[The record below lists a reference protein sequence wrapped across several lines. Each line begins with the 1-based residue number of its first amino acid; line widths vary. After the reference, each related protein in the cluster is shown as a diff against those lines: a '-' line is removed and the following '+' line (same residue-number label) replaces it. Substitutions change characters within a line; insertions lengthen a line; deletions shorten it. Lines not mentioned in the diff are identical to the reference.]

1 MENQEAEEIESDIKN
16 DIKST
21 KAYNIL
27 TALHEDHII
36 EEDAYNKYLK
46 KLIKIQDC
54 IVNYMEFEK
63 LLDKRLNALKEEN
76 TKTLN
81 EYAFLSKQQN
91 DLNDKISKKLEE
103 REQAKSQL
111 TEYET
116 NRALKSNYDIERNQE
131 EIAKLKQAIKENE
144 DKQMAQLLKELN
156 EIETENQQKKDEI
169 QKLLSDIKKEEE
181 NYKNIVALK
190 EKLEF
195 EKKKTEKEIGDLNS
209 NIETK
214 INQIEND
221 NRTNKL
227 NADAKKRLEDEIKK
241 KGMNLDQILK
251 DNKKLLAENNTFI
264 EKIKQLEEQSK
275 KLYEQKNAL
284 EKEFNQRETEKNLI
298 EEKLENDSNKKQ
310 FLEAEK
316 KRKQKNLDSK
326 KDDLKKQQLKADQN
340 ERNKTI
346 LESKLGSESLNLKES
361 ENKIAKDNLMLRK
374 LREDFEQIEQQIR
387 QVLKLKKDKEDKVKK
402 EEECK
407 KDTENTKVVLDKDY
421 NDLKSLEKNILKRTD
436 QARERIEEIKAKK
449 ENIMRTKERLDEETN
464 LINEEIQIKEL
475 IFLDMT
481 KKYEELRHMYQKYNV
496 LYKTVLGERNKNVV
510 KIQNSNQN
518 RAELNEKM
526 KILKTEMDI
535 LDSELSEIYNKILD
549 KDKDLN
555 KMSAKH
561 NALKQEINYYGLKNL
576 KYKEEITKLTNEN
589 EKLHSIINSIEN
601 EMVSFRVDYELACE
615 SRNYTGIQLIDRND
629 ELCIFYEKIHHIETR
644 INELYKRI
652 LEKEAV
658 VKRSAVEVKEIERF
672 IEVNRKKIPEIP
684 ELSNKIKELDT
695 ELKILNQTLEKL
707 IKYVENP
714 ENNLKNELPGEDL
727 DINYLKLKY
736 DQLTEFLN
744 EKKEKL
750 LEKELIND
758 EINEIAEKLR
768 KKALEDRGKNL
779 KISKEINEYEIKL
792 NDITRKNIASTS
804 ELSMFQAILT
814 KLESTKKEKEDAY
827 ALLEKRFK
835 NGLPPPREWLAIY
848 QSQKTVQ
855 SNRKQYFNNRIQEIR
870 DKENIIIGQIPLR
883 KGPEKRVEEYI
894 DPKTGLPSC
903 VYGKYAPFNPYA
915 EPNNMRHL
923 RRMQEKLKKPE
934 ENQEKD
940 RVVQI

>member
-284 EKEFNQRETEKNLI
+284 EKEFNQREAEKNLI

>member
-1 MENQEAEEIESDIKN
+1 MGDPN
-16 DIKST
+16 
-21 KAYNIL
+21 
-27 TALHEDHII
+27 
-36 EEDAYNKYLK
+36 
-46 KLIKIQDC
+46 
-54 IVNYMEFEK
+54 EK
-63 LLDKRLNALKEEN
+63 
-76 TKTLN
+76 
-81 EYAFLSKQQN
+81 
-91 DLNDKISKKLEE
+91 
-103 REQAKSQL
+103 
-111 TEYET
+111 
-116 NRALKSNYDIERNQE
+116 
-131 EIAKLKQAIKENE
+131 
-144 DKQMAQLLKELN
+144 
-156 EIETENQQKKDEI
+156 
-169 QKLLSDIKKEEE
+169 
-181 NYKNIVALK
+181 
-190 EKLEF
+190 
-195 EKKKTEKEIGDLNS
+195 
-209 NIETK
+209 
-214 INQIEND
+214 
-221 NRTNKL
+221 
-227 NADAKKRLEDEIKK
+227 
-241 KGMNLDQILK
+241 
-251 DNKKLLAENNTFI
+251 
-264 EKIKQLEEQSK
+264 
-275 KLYEQKNAL
+275 
-284 EKEFNQRETEKNLI
+284 
-298 EEKLENDSNKKQ
+298 
-310 FLEAEK
+310 
-316 KRKQKNLDSK
+316 
-326 KDDLKKQQLKADQN
+326 
-340 ERNKTI
+340 
-346 LESKLGSESLNLKES
+346 
-361 ENKIAKDNLMLRK
+361 
-374 LREDFEQIEQQIR
+374 
-387 QVLKLKKDKEDKVKK
+387 KVKK
-402 EEECK
+402 MLGIVEHINKLEPEFAKLTDEE
-407 KDTENTKVVLDKDY
+407 L
-421 NDLKSLEKNILKRTD
+421 
-436 QARERIEEIKAKK
+436 KAKTAEFK
-449 ENIMRTKERLDEETN
+449 EILAKRPKSD
-464 LINEEIQIKEL
+464 
-475 IFLDMT
+475 
-481 KKYEELRHMYQKYNV
+481 
-496 LYKTVLGERNKNVV
+496 
-510 KIQNSNQN
+510 
-518 RAELNEKM
+518 NEKA
-526 KILKTEMDI
+526 D
-535 LDSELSEIYNKILD
+535 
-549 KDKDLN
+549 
-555 KMSAKH
+555 
-561 NALKQEINYYGLKNL
+561 
-576 KYKEEITKLTNEN
+576 
-589 EKLHSIINSIEN
+589 
-601 EMVSFRVDYELACE
+601 
-615 SRNYTGIQLIDRND
+615 
-629 ELCIFYEKIHHIETR
+629 
-644 INELYKRI
+644 RI

-923 RRMQEKLKKPE
+923 RKMQEKLRKPE

>member
-316 KRKQKNLDSK
+316 KRKQKNLDLK

-576 KYKEEITKLTNEN
+576 K
-589 EKLHSIINSIEN
+589 
-601 EMVSFRVDYELACE
+601 
-615 SRNYTGIQLIDRND
+615 
-629 ELCIFYEKIHHIETR
+629 
-644 INELYKRI
+644 
-652 LEKEAV
+652 
-658 VKRSAVEVKEIERF
+658 
-672 IEVNRKKIPEIP
+672 
-684 ELSNKIKELDT
+684 
-695 ELKILNQTLEKL
+695 
-707 IKYVENP
+707 
-714 ENNLKNELPGEDL
+714 
-727 DINYLKLKY
+727 
-736 DQLTEFLN
+736 
-744 EKKEKL
+744 
-750 LEKELIND
+750 
-758 EINEIAEKLR
+758 
-768 KKALEDRGKNL
+768 
-779 KISKEINEYEIKL
+779 
-792 NDITRKNIASTS
+792 
-804 ELSMFQAILT
+804 
-814 KLESTKKEKEDAY
+814 
-827 ALLEKRFK
+827 
-835 NGLPPPREWLAIY
+835 
-848 QSQKTVQ
+848 
-855 SNRKQYFNNRIQEIR
+855 
-870 DKENIIIGQIPLR
+870 
-883 KGPEKRVEEYI
+883 
-894 DPKTGLPSC
+894 
-903 VYGKYAPFNPYA
+903 
-915 EPNNMRHL
+915 
-923 RRMQEKLKKPE
+923 
-934 ENQEKD
+934 
-940 RVVQI
+940 

>member
-284 EKEFNQRETEKNLI
+284 EKEFNQREAEKNLI

-310 FLEAEK
+310 FLESEK

>member
-1 MENQEAEEIESDIKN
+1 MEPQEGEEAENEIKN

-27 TALHEDHII
+27 VSLHEDHII

-131 EIAKLKQAIKENE
+131 EIAKLKQIIKENE
-144 DKQMAQLLKELN
+144 DKQMEQLMKELKE
-156 EIETENQQKKDEI
+156 IEDENQQKKDEI
-169 QKLLSDIKKEEE
+169 KKLLDDIVKEEE
-181 NYKNIVALK
+181 NYKKLTSLK

-241 KGMNLDQILK
+241 KGLNLEQIGR
-251 DNKKLLAENNTFI
+251 DNKKLFSENNALM
-264 EKIKQLEEQSK
+264 EKIKQLDEQSK
-275 KLYEQKNAL
+275 KLYEQKSNL
-284 EKEFNQRETEKNLI
+284 EKDYNQRESDNKTLVERINSDFNKRAFF
-298 EEKLENDSNKKQ
+298 EE
-310 FLEAEK
+310 EK
-316 KRKQKNLDSK
+316 KRKKKSLDKK
-326 KDDLKKQQLKADQN
+326 KDNLKKEEIRKSQN
-340 ERNKTI
+340 ERNKTS
-346 LESKLGSESLNLKES
+346 LESKIRTESTSLLDE
-361 ENKIAKDNLMLRK
+361 ENKISKDNLMLKK
-374 LREDFEQIEQQIR
+374 LREDFNEIEQQIR
-387 QVLKLKKDKEDKVKK
+387 QVMKQKRDKEEKVKK

-407 KDTENTKVVLDKDY
+407 KETENTKDILDKDY
-421 NDLKSLEKNILKRTD
+421 NDLKALEKNILKRTE

-555 KMSAKH
+555 KMTAKH
-561 NALKQEINYYGLKNL
+561 NALKQEINHYGLKNL

-644 INELYKRI
+644 INELYKKI

-658 VKRSAVEVKEIERF
+658 VKRSEVEVKEIERF

-814 KLESTKKEKEDAY
+814 KLESTKKEKEDQY

-835 NGLPPPREWLAIY
+835 NGLPPPRDWLAIY

>member
-374 LREDFEQIEQQIR
+374 LREDFEQIA
-387 QVLKLKKDKEDKVKK
+387 
-402 EEECK
+402 
-407 KDTENTKVVLDKDY
+407 T
-421 NDLKSLEKNILKRTD
+421 
-436 QARERIEEIKAKK
+436 
-449 ENIMRTKERLDEETN
+449 
-464 LINEEIQIKEL
+464 
-475 IFLDMT
+475 
-481 KKYEELRHMYQKYNV
+481 
-496 LYKTVLGERNKNVV
+496 
-510 KIQNSNQN
+510 
-518 RAELNEKM
+518 
-526 KILKTEMDI
+526 
-535 LDSELSEIYNKILD
+535 
-549 KDKDLN
+549 
-555 KMSAKH
+555 
-561 NALKQEINYYGLKNL
+561 
-576 KYKEEITKLTNEN
+576 
-589 EKLHSIINSIEN
+589 
-601 EMVSFRVDYELACE
+601 
-615 SRNYTGIQLIDRND
+615 
-629 ELCIFYEKIHHIETR
+629 
-644 INELYKRI
+644 
-652 LEKEAV
+652 
-658 VKRSAVEVKEIERF
+658 
-672 IEVNRKKIPEIP
+672 
-684 ELSNKIKELDT
+684 
-695 ELKILNQTLEKL
+695 
-707 IKYVENP
+707 
-714 ENNLKNELPGEDL
+714 
-727 DINYLKLKY
+727 
-736 DQLTEFLN
+736 
-744 EKKEKL
+744 
-750 LEKELIND
+750 
-758 EINEIAEKLR
+758 
-768 KKALEDRGKNL
+768 
-779 KISKEINEYEIKL
+779 
-792 NDITRKNIASTS
+792 
-804 ELSMFQAILT
+804 
-814 KLESTKKEKEDAY
+814 
-827 ALLEKRFK
+827 
-835 NGLPPPREWLAIY
+835 W
-848 QSQKTVQ
+848 
-855 SNRKQYFNNRIQEIR
+855 
-870 DKENIIIGQIPLR
+870 
-883 KGPEKRVEEYI
+883 
-894 DPKTGLPSC
+894 
-903 VYGKYAPFNPYA
+903 
-915 EPNNMRHL
+915 
-923 RRMQEKLKKPE
+923 
-934 ENQEKD
+934 
-940 RVVQI
+940 

>member
-1 MENQEAEEIESDIKN
+1 MEEQEAEGEGEVKN

-21 KAYNIL
+21 KAYSIL
-27 TALHEDHII
+27 TALHDDHAIDEDTF
-36 EEDAYNKYLK
+36 NKFLK

-131 EIAKLKQAIKENE
+131 EILKLKQAIKENE
-144 DKQMAQLLKELN
+144 DRQTAQLLKELA
-156 EIETENQQKKDEI
+156 EIENENQQKRDEN
-169 QKLLSDIKKEEE
+169 QKLNNDIIKEEE
-181 NYKNIVALK
+181 NFKNLTALK
-190 EKLEF
+190 EKMEF
-195 EKKKTEKEIGDLNS
+195 EKKKIEKEISDLSS
-209 NIETK
+209 NIDTK

-227 NADAKKRLEDEIKK
+227 NEDAKKRLEEEIKK
-241 KGMNLDQILK
+241 KNINLEQISK
-251 DNKKLLAENNTFI
+251 DNKKLLAENNSYL
-264 EKIKQLEEQSK
+264 EKIKQLEDQFK
-275 KLYEQKNAL
+275 KLFEQKNAL
-284 EKEFNQRETEKNLI
+284 EKDFNQREAENKSLCDKIKSDFEKRSLC
-298 EEKLENDSNKKQ
+298 ED
-310 FLEAEK
+310 EK
-316 KRKQKNLDSK
+316 KRKQKNLELK
-326 KDDLKKQQLKADQN
+326 KDTLKKEQLRANQN
-340 ERNKTI
+340 ERNKTN
-346 LESKLGSESLNLKES
+346 LESKVGSEQMNLMDEQ
-361 ENKIAKDNLMLRK
+361 NKISKDNLMLKK
-374 LREDFEQIEQQIR
+374 LKEDFNNIEAQIR
-387 QVLKLKKDKEDKVKK
+387 QVLKQKREKEEKVKK

-407 KDTENTKVVLDKDY
+407 KVTEDTRAGLDKNY
-421 NDLKSLEKNILKRTD
+421 NDLKAIEKNIIKRTD

-518 RAELNEKM
+518 RAELKEKM
-526 KILKTEMDI
+526 KILTTEMDI
-535 LDSELSEIYNKILD
+535 LDSELSEIYNKIID

-555 KMSAKH
+555 KMNAKH
-561 NALKQEINYYGLKNL
+561 NSLKQEINQYGLKNL
-576 KYKEEITKLTNEN
+576 KYKETKLTNEN

-644 INELYKRI
+644 INELYKKI

-744 EKKEKL
+744 EKKE
-750 LEKELIND
+750 
-758 EINEIAEKLR
+758 
-768 KKALEDRGKNL
+768 
-779 KISKEINEYEIKL
+779 
-792 NDITRKNIASTS
+792 
-804 ELSMFQAILT
+804 
-814 KLESTKKEKEDAY
+814 
-827 ALLEKRFK
+827 
-835 NGLPPPREWLAIY
+835 
-848 QSQKTVQ
+848 
-855 SNRKQYFNNRIQEIR
+855 NN
-870 DKENIIIGQIPLR
+870 K
-883 KGPEKRVEEYI
+883 
-894 DPKTGLPSC
+894 
-903 VYGKYAPFNPYA
+903 
-915 EPNNMRHL
+915 
-923 RRMQEKLKKPE
+923 
-934 ENQEKD
+934 
-940 RVVQI
+940 

>member
-1 MENQEAEEIESDIKN
+1 MENQEGEEVESEIKN

-21 KAYNIL
+21 KAYAIL
-27 TALHEDHII
+27 TSLHEDHVI
-36 EEDAYNKYLK
+36 EEDTYNKYLK

-144 DKQMAQLLKELN
+144 DRQMAQLMKELQ
-156 EIETENQQKKDEI
+156 EIENENQQKKDEI
-169 QKLLSDIKKEEE
+169 QKLLNDIVKEEE
-181 NYKNIVALK
+181 NYKTLVALK
-190 EKLEF
+190 EKMEF

-241 KGMNLDQILK
+241 KAANLDQVLK
-251 DNKKLLAENNTFI
+251 DNKKLFSENNSI
-264 EKIKQLEEQSK
+264 LEKIKQLDEQSK
-275 KLYEQKNAL
+275 KLYEQKNNL
-284 EKEFNQRETEKNLI
+284 EKDYNQRESENKLLI
-298 EEKLENDSNKKQ
+298 EKINADFNRRAVFEE
-310 FLEAEK
+310 EK
-316 KRKQKNLDSK
+316 KRKQRNLEKK
-326 KDDLKKQQLKADQN
+326 KDNLKKEQLRANQN
-340 ERNKTI
+340 ERNKTY
-346 LESKLGSESLNLKES
+346 LESKVGSEGRSLIDE
-361 ENKIAKDNLMLRK
+361 ENKISKDNLMLKK
-374 LREDFEQIEQQIR
+374 LREDFNEIEAQIR
-387 QVLKLKKDKEDKVKK
+387 QVLKQKKDKEDKVKK

-407 KDTENTKVVLDKDY
+407 KETEATKGALDKDY
-421 NDLKSLEKNILKRTD
+421 NDLKALEKNIIKRTD

-561 NALKQEINYYGLKNL
+561 NALKQEINSYGLKNL

-814 KLESTKKEKEDAY
+814 KLESTKKEKEEAY

-923 RRMQEKLKKPE
+923 RKMQEKLRKPE

>member
-181 NYKNIVALK
+181 NYKNIGALK

-284 EKEFNQRETEKNLI
+284 EKEFNQREAEKNLI

>member
-1 MENQEAEEIESDIKN
+1 MEGQEGEEVENEIKS

-21 KAYNIL
+21 KAYSIL
-27 TALHEDHII
+27 VALHEDHII
-36 EEDAYNKYLK
+36 EEDAFNKYLK

-144 DKQMAQLLKELN
+144 DKQMAQLMKELN
-156 EIETENQQKKDEI
+156 EIENDNQQKKDEI
-169 QKLLSDIKKEEE
+169 NKHLEDIIKEEE
-181 NYKNIVALK
+181 NYKKLITLK

-195 EKKKTEKEIGDLNS
+195 ERKKIEKEISDLNS

-214 INQIEND
+214 LNQIEND

-241 KGMNLDQILK
+241 KSLNLDQVYK
-251 DNKKLLAENNTFI
+251 DNKKLLSENTSFVD
-264 EKIKQLEEQSK
+264 KIKLLEEQGK
-275 KLYEQKNAL
+275 KLYEQKINL
-284 EKEFNQRETEKNLI
+284 EKEFNQRQTENKMLLEKINANNNKKNL
-298 EEKLENDSNKKQ
+298 LEQEN
-310 FLEAEK
+310 
-316 KRKQKNLDSK
+316 KRKQKYLVDK
-326 KDDLKKQQLKADQN
+326 IDELKRERIRANQN
-340 ERNKTI
+340 EREKTTF
-346 LESKLGSESLNLKES
+346 ESKAGKES
-361 ENKIAKDNLMLRK
+361 TALDDENNKIAKDNLMLKK
-374 LREDFEQIEQQIR
+374 LREDFEGIEQQIR
-387 QVLKLKKDKEDKVKK
+387 QVLRQKKEKEEKVKK

-407 KDTENTKVVLDKDY
+407 KETEQTKVVLDKDY
-421 NDLKSLEKNILKRTD
+421 NDLEALEKNILKRTE
-436 QARERIEEIKAKK
+436 QARERIEDIKAKK

-576 KYKEEITKLTNEN
+576 KYK
-589 EKLHSIINSIEN
+589 
-601 EMVSFRVDYELACE
+601 VC
-615 SRNYTGIQLIDRND
+615 
-629 ELCIFYEKIHHIETR
+629 
-644 INELYKRI
+644 
-652 LEKEAV
+652 
-658 VKRSAVEVKEIERF
+658 
-672 IEVNRKKIPEIP
+672 
-684 ELSNKIKELDT
+684 
-695 ELKILNQTLEKL
+695 
-707 IKYVENP
+707 
-714 ENNLKNELPGEDL
+714 
-727 DINYLKLKY
+727 
-736 DQLTEFLN
+736 
-744 EKKEKL
+744 
-750 LEKELIND
+750 
-758 EINEIAEKLR
+758 
-768 KKALEDRGKNL
+768 
-779 KISKEINEYEIKL
+779 
-792 NDITRKNIASTS
+792 
-804 ELSMFQAILT
+804 
-814 KLESTKKEKEDAY
+814 
-827 ALLEKRFK
+827 
-835 NGLPPPREWLAIY
+835 
-848 QSQKTVQ
+848 
-855 SNRKQYFNNRIQEIR
+855 
-870 DKENIIIGQIPLR
+870 
-883 KGPEKRVEEYI
+883 
-894 DPKTGLPSC
+894 
-903 VYGKYAPFNPYA
+903 
-915 EPNNMRHL
+915 
-923 RRMQEKLKKPE
+923 
-934 ENQEKD
+934 
-940 RVVQI
+940 

>member
-1 MENQEAEEIESDIKN
+1 MENKSDV
-16 DIKST
+16 KST

-27 TALHEDHII
+27 VSLHDDHSIDD
-36 EEDAYNKYLK
+36 DAFLKFEK
-46 KLIKIQDC
+46 KLEKMQDC
-54 IVNYMEFEK
+54 LVNYMEYEK
-63 LLDKRLNALKEEN
+63 LLDKRFNALKEEN
-76 TKTLN
+76 TKNLN
-81 EYAFLSKQQN
+81 EYSLLTKQQAE
-91 DLNDKISKKLEE
+91 LNDKIGQKLEE

-116 NRALKSNYDIERNQE
+116 NRALKSNYELERNQE
-131 EIAKLKQAIKENE
+131 EIQRLLNDIKETE
-144 DKQMAQLLKELN
+144 EKQKAALQKEL
-156 EIETENQQKKDEI
+156 DEI
-169 QKLLSDIKKEEE
+169 DAQNKKRIDEINVLKNKIEVEEAKYKEMEDLKNKLLLNNKK
-181 NYKNIVALK
+181 ID
-190 EKLEF
+190 
-195 EKKKTEKEIGDLNS
+195 KEISDLNS
-209 NIETK
+209 NIESK
-214 INQIEND
+214 VSQIEND
-221 NRTNKL
+221 KRTNLLNETALKKL
-227 NADAKKRLEDEIKK
+227 SDEIHKK
-241 KGMNLDQILK
+241 QQNVKNIEESIEKLSTQNNSIQSNINNLDSQ
-251 DNKKLLAENNTFI
+251 NKKF
-264 EKIKQLEEQSK
+264 
-275 KLYEQKNAL
+275 YEQKNSL
-284 EKEFNQRETEKNLI
+284 EKEFRERDNENKTLQKQIQEALQKKSEIEDNL
-298 EEKLENDSNKKQ
+298 
-310 FLEAEK
+310 
-316 KRKQKNLDSK
+316 KRKQKELEQRRDEN
-326 KDDLKKQQLKADQN
+326 KKQKLRQAQN
-340 ERNKTI
+340 DRLRTN
-346 LESKLGSESLNLKES
+346 LESKYGSESNELQNELTKQ
-361 ENKIAKDNLMLRK
+361 AKDNVMLK
-374 LREDFEQIEQQIR
+374 
-387 QVLKLKKDKEDKVKK
+387 KLKNDFNNLVKEIANLEELIKEKEIKTQKNEELKK
-402 EEECK
+402 ASEG
-407 KDTENTKVVLDKDY
+407 TKQELDKNF
-421 NDLKSLEKNILKRTD
+421 NDLKAVEKNILKRTD

-449 ENIMRTKERLDEETN
+449 DSIMRTKERLDEQTQ

-518 RAELNEKM
+518 RAELKEKM
-526 KILKTEMDI
+526 KILTTEMDI
-535 LDSELSEIYNKILD
+535 LDSELSEIYNKIIE

-555 KMSAKH
+555 KMNAKH
-561 NALKQEINYYGLKNL
+561 NSLKQEINSFGLKNL

-601 EMVSFRVDYELACE
+601 EMVGFRVDYELACE

-629 ELCIFYEKIHHIETR
+629 ELCIFYEKIHHIEKR
-644 INELYKRI
+644 ISELYKKI

-672 IEVNRKKIPEIP
+672 IEVNRKKIPQIP

-727 DINYLKLKY
+727 DTNYLKMKY
-736 DQLTEFLN
+736 DQLTEMLN

-814 KLESTKKEKEDAY
+814 KLESTKKEKEDHY
-827 ALLEKRFK
+827 NELEKRFK
-835 NGLPPPREWLAIY
+835 SGLPPPKEWIVAY
-848 QSQKTVQ
+848 KSMKTVQ
-855 SNRKQYFNNRIQEIR
+855 ASRKQYLNNRAQEVR
-870 DKENIIIGQIPLR
+870 DKENIIVGQIPLR

-903 VYGKYAPFNPYA
+903 VYGKYAPFNPYE

-923 RRMQEKLKKPE
+923 RKMQEKLKKPE
-934 ENQEKD
+934 ESKEKD
-940 RVVQI
+940 RVVQL

>member
-1 MENQEAEEIESDIKN
+1 MEDQEPESEGEVKS

-27 TALHEDHII
+27 TALQDDHII
-36 EEDAYNKYLK
+36 DEDTFNKFLK
-46 KLIKIQDC
+46 KLVKIQDC

-116 NRALKSNYDIERNQE
+116 NRALKSNYDIERNLE

-144 DKQMAQLLKELN
+144 DRQTAQLLKELS
-156 EIETENQQKKDEI
+156 EIENENQQKKDEI
-169 QKLLSDIKKEEE
+169 QKLIDDIAKEEE
-181 NYKNIVALK
+181 NFKNLTSLK
-190 EKLEF
+190 EKMEF
-195 EKKKTEKEIGDLNS
+195 EKKKIEKEISDLNS
-209 NIETK
+209 NIDTK

-227 NADAKKRLEDEIKK
+227 NEDAKKRLEEEIKK
-241 KGMNLDQILK
+241 KTINLDQISK
-251 DNKKLLAENNTFI
+251 DNKKLVNENNVYV

-275 KLYEQKNAL
+275 KLFETKNNL
-284 EKEFNQRETEKNLI
+284 EKEFNLRESENKQLSDKIKSNFEKRSAY
-298 EEKLENDSNKKQ
+298 EN
-310 FLEAEK
+310 EK
-316 KRKQKNLDSK
+316 KRKQKNLEVKRDN
-326 KDDLKKQQLKADQN
+326 LKKEQLRASQN
-340 ERNKTI
+340 ERNKTN
-346 LESKLGSESLNLKES
+346 LESKVGSESMNLLDE
-361 ENKIAKDNLMLRK
+361 ENKISKDNLMLKK
-374 LREDFEQIEQQIR
+374 LREDFTNIEEQIR
-387 QVLKLKKDKEDKVKK
+387 QVLKSKKEKEEKVKK

-407 KDTENTKVVLDKDY
+407 KVTEDTRAGLDKNY
-421 NDLKSLEKNILKRTD
+421 NDLKAIEKNIIKRTD

-449 ENIMRTKERLDEETN
+449 ENIMRTKERLDEKTN

-518 RAELNEKM
+518 RAELKEKM
-526 KILKTEMDI
+526 KILVTEMDI
-535 LDSELSEIYNKILD
+535 LDSELSEIYNKIID

-555 KMSAKH
+555 KMSTKF
-561 NALKQEINYYGLKNL
+561 NSLKQEINQYGLKNL

-644 INELYKRI
+644 INELYKKI

-727 DINYLKLKY
+727 DINYLRLKY

-814 KLESTKKEKEDAY
+814 KLESTKREKEETY
-827 ALLEKRFK
+827 ELLEKRFK
-835 NGLPPPREWLAIY
+835 NGLPPPKEWLSIY

-855 SNRKQYFNNRIQEIR
+855 SNRRQYINNRMQEIR
-870 DKENIIIGQIPLR
+870 DKENIIIGQIPIR

-923 RRMQEKLKKPE
+923 RKMQERLRKPE

>member
-284 EKEFNQRETEKNLI
+284 EKEFNQREAEKNLI

-923 RRMQEKLKKPE
+923 RKMQERLRKPE

>member
-804 ELSMFQAILT
+804 E
-814 KLESTKKEKEDAY
+814 
-827 ALLEKRFK
+827 
-835 NGLPPPREWLAIY
+835 
-848 QSQKTVQ
+848 
-855 SNRKQYFNNRIQEIR
+855 
-870 DKENIIIGQIPLR
+870 
-883 KGPEKRVEEYI
+883 
-894 DPKTGLPSC
+894 
-903 VYGKYAPFNPYA
+903 
-915 EPNNMRHL
+915 
-923 RRMQEKLKKPE
+923 
-934 ENQEKD
+934 
-940 RVVQI
+940 